1 MAKAK
6 QAHQTS
12 VAPATEVSAAE
23 APAAAP
29 TAYSDHTPEG
39 LHAAILEAKKAFEA
53 ARDESE
59 SHAHE
64 KLLPALDEAVS
75 RYKQPGKG
83 AAYRMN
89 GCPTVEEYF
98 NSIGLNYDTVRSWK
112 SRAQKRLLKA
122 AIDAG
127 TRPETVK
134 PDFRRASTPDKHPT
148 DEAVSA
154 LHKAIRRGDERQAA
168 YWCKELDQAG
178 FPGSAWNRILIT
190 ASEDIGV
197 AERGVAADVRALYE
211 NWRTFPGKADDATE
225 EGAAKRLFLVHAA
238 MVVCRARKSRM
249 VDHLLNVTYLGKGK
263 FEVPDHALDKHT
275 TRGRL
280 EMKRGVDH
288 FFAEGA
294 HLENPAFKDD
304 PYEQEAHGLLKSIE
318 KERQENKGK
327 KKDHAK

>member
-6 QAHQTS
+6 QANQTS
-12 VAPATEVSAAE
+12 VAAATELPATE
-23 APAAAP
+23 APAP
-29 TAYSDHTPEG
+29 TAYSSHTPEA

-53 ARDESE
+53 AQNESE

-64 KLLPALDEAVS
+64 QLLPALDEAIR

-83 AAYRMN
+83 VQYRMN
-89 GCPTVEEYF
+89 DCPTVEAYF
-98 NSIGLNYDTVRSWK
+98 RSIGLIYGTVRSWK

-134 PDFRRASTPDKHPT
+134 PDFRRATTLDDHPT

-225 EGAAKRLFLVHAA
+225 EGSAKRLFLVHAA

-249 VDHLLNVTYLGKGK
+249 VDHLLNVTYHGKGK
-263 FEVPDHALDKHT
+263 LEVPDHALDKHT
-275 TRGRL
+275 SRGRS
-280 EMKRGVDH
+280 MKRGVDH

-327 KKDHAK
+327 KKDRTK

>member
-1 MAKAK
+1 M
-6 QAHQTS
+6 
-12 VAPATEVSAAE
+12 P
-23 APAAAP
+23 
-29 TAYSDHTPEG
+29 YSGHTPEA

-53 ARDESE
+53 AQDESE

-64 KLLPALDEAVS
+64 KLLPALDEAIR

-83 AAYRMN
+83 GEYRMN
-89 GCPTVEEYF
+89 GCPTVKEYF
-98 NSIGLNYDTVRSWK
+98 KSIGLNYDTVRSWK
-112 SRAQKRLLKA
+112 SRAQKRLLTA
-122 AIDAG
+122 AIAAG

-134 PDFRRASTPDKHPT
+134 PDFRRATTPDKHPT

-168 YWCKELDQAG
+168 YWCKELDQLG

-190 ASEDIGV
+190 TSEDIGV

-211 NWRTFPGKADDATE
+211 NWRTFPGKVDEGTE

-238 MVVCRARKSRM
+238 MIVCRAKKSRM

-275 TRGRL
+275 SRGRS
-280 EMKRGVDH
+280 MGRGWDH
-288 FFAEGA
+288 FFADGT

-304 PYEQEAHGLLKSIE
+304 PYEQEAHGLFKSIE
-318 KERQENKGK
+318 KEKEEKKGK
-327 KKDHAK
+327 KKKDQTN